1 MNETR
6 DSRENDG
13 RGISMH
19 TRNRSHFVSITRY
32 FDCKCRARLPSLLR
46 GVHRSKRRRE
56 EREREK
62 ERGGEERKKKKEER
76 RKLDEER
83 VSNKRVSSIFSK
95 CPFRI
100 HWKYT
105 KSSLSRE
112 ACTRCL
118 PRGTGGCGPLNSESR
133 INGRTEEEA
142 VRVGYKYTANGS
154 LLEPEP

>member
-1 MNETR
+1 MGEEYRCTR
-6 DSRENDG
+6 VTD
-13 RGISMH
+13 H
-19 TRNRSHFVSITRY
+19 TLY
-32 FDCKCRARLPSLLR
+32 RLPAILIASVALDYPR
-46 GVHRSKRRRE
+46 YYAVFTVRRDGE
-56 EREREK
+56 KKEREREK

-76 RKLDEER
+76 RKLDGER

-112 ACTRCL
+112 ACTRRL

>member
-1 MNETR
+1 MGEEYRCTR
-6 DSRENDG
+6 VTD
-13 RGISMH
+13 H
-19 TRNRSHFVSITRY
+19 TLY
-32 FDCKCRARLPSLLR
+32 RLPAIFIASVALDTL
-46 GVHRSKRRRE
+46 VIIFAVFTVRRDGE
-56 EREREK
+56 KREREG

-112 ACTRCL
+112 ACTRRL

>member
-1 MNETR
+1 MGEEYR
-6 DSRENDG
+6 DARVQ
-13 RGISMH
+13 
-19 TRNRSHFVSITRY
+19 HFVSICIDILIASVRY
-32 FDCKCRARLPSLLR
+32 PRYYLDIR
-46 GVHRSKRRRE
+46 RSKRDRE
-56 EREREK
+56 KKK
-62 ERGGEERKKKKEER
+62 ERGEEERKEKKEER

-83 VSNKRVSSIFSK
+83 VWNKRVSSIFSK

-112 ACTRCL
+112 ACTRRL
-118 PRGTGGCGPLNSESR
+118 PRGTGGRRPLNSESR